1 MTLARTLRPGLAAL
15 TLALLVLLAGSCGSA
30 RRSRFALDAARL
42 TRARE
47 LGAAQRAPDL
57 FARAEEAR
65 RAAEHAP
72 EGSPARSDYA
82 SEARLWLEAAIA
94 EAARLELSE
103 KRLVSERA
111 LLQAEQE
118 LTRAERERAE
128 ATRQVEAKLAA
139 ELAREEARKALER
152 ASLAPKLRPKLSRAE
167 VSKACEALLAR
178 ATLVRA
184 ALGTFSLDAAKLA
197 PLDAELAQVQAT
209 LARDP
214 DAALDRA
221 QAALQHTLALLGSL
235 RGKSAGPTPAE
246 AQALSEALRD
256 AGLTITRGDRGLA
269 GVLPGAFAE
278 RTLKPAARAVVAR
291 VCAIARTFPH
301 GAVRVAVAAKNAS
314 LSGARSH
321 ELQAELGRA
330 GCDPA
335 RVAVDAVTASADDD
349 LEFAWLAY

>member
-139 ELAREEARKALER
+139 REEARKALER

-235 RGKSAGPTPAE
+235 RGMSAGPTPAE